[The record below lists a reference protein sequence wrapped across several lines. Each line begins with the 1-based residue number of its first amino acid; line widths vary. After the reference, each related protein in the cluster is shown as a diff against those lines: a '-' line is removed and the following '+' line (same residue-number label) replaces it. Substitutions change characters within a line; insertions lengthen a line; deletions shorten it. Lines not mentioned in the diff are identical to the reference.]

1 MQRLSGNYRPWQT
14 GCLAFFGLVMMLGGA
29 AALIIPVIAGDIVSF
44 EGGQLRIDPEAGI
57 PILATVVCVGL
68 PLGGIGLLMIG
79 AAVRTMLARAR
90 VAPPEVAVSTTTPR
104 VGEIFTLDYRQTY
117 RVSTQVQLIRM
128 SLILRE
134 SATYQRG
141 TDTVT
146 VTHDH
151 FVQTYDLPERQMS
164 AGETFQDRRQFQI
177 PPLGMHT
184 FVANRNKLNWFL
196 KVTVTIPGWPD
207 YEEEFSLTV
216 PPVIVR

>member
-14 GCLAFFGLVMMLGGA
+14 GCLAFFGLLMIVGGA
-29 AALIIPVIAGDIVSF
+29 AALIIPVIAGDIVSLND
-44 EGGQLRIDPEAGI
+44 GQINFDSEDAI

-68 PLGGIGLLMIG
+68 PLGGVGLLIVG

-90 VAPPEVAVSTTTPR
+90 VAPPEVTVSTTTPR
-104 VGEIFTLDYRQTY
+104 VGETFTLNYQQAY

-151 FVQTYDLPERQMS
+151 FVQTYDLPERQM
-164 AGETFQDRRQFQI
+164 AGGETFQDRRQFQI
-177 PPLGMHT
+177 PPLGMHS
-184 FVANRNKLNWFL
+184 FAANRNKLNWFL
-196 KVTVTIPGWPD
+196 KIAVQIPGWPD

-216 PPVIVR
+216 PPEIVR